1 MAKVCFLDNDI
12 IRKLIAFG
20 LFEEAIAMLQITK
33 VELRV
38 LPTAKFF
45 FRNKQKKSVQH
56 TAKVWAEVV
65 ALVES
70 CSIISETTN
79 DFVQARA
86 EEGSQLA
93 PFKEAIHEGETTM
106 IFATRGEIDF
116 LLLSGDKN
124 FMKALI
130 LIPDQI
136 IYNRLCGRVVCLEQ
150 LVLKLIE
157 IKGFTWVKERVLPER
172 DCDRALKACFGSGEQ
187 ATEDNVKET
196 LISYIKEVTDAS
208 PNLLINL

>member
-20 LFEEAIAMLQITK
+20 LFEEAIAILQITK
-33 VELRV
+33 ADLRV

-45 FRNKQKKSVQH
+45 FRSKQKKPVQH
-56 TAKVWAEVV
+56 TAKVWAEAV

-70 CSIISETTN
+70 CPTIPETISN
-79 DFVQARA
+79 LA
-86 EEGSQLA
+86 EATQLEQ
-93 PFKEAIHEGETTM
+93 FKDVIHEGEATL
-106 IFATRGEIDF
+106 ILATRGEIDF

-124 FMKALI
+124 FMKALFS
-130 LIPDQI
+130 IPDPT

-150 LVLKLIE
+150 FVLKLIE
-157 IKGFTWVKERVLPER
+157 VKGFSWVRERVLPER

-187 ATEDNVKET
+187 ATEANVRET

-208 PNLLINL
+208 PNLLMNL